1 MNVSIPQSVCW
12 MTTTSRVP
20 SSVVEM
26 ISERIASS
34 DDASAGVADDV
45 GVTDFETEDLGRI
58 DPRIHARHDHDAAG
72 GRHRLAALVEPLA

>member
-26 ISERIASS
+26 ISEPDRVVR
-34 DDASAGVADDV
+34 DASAGVADDV
-45 GVTDFETEDLGRI
+45 GVTDLEAECLGRI
-58 DPRIHARHDHDAAG
+58 DPCIHARHDHDATG
-72 GRHRLAALVEPLA
+72 GRHRLATLIESL